1 MGRHEWFARMGRAMV
16 PLDRALSKLTKGR
29 FVAVGLRDLPSLMIT
44 TTERKSGQP
53 RANPLLYAPDGDA
66 FVVIGSN
73 WGQTSHPAWSSNLLA
88 DPQATVTLG
97 GKVVHVNARLVRDDE
112 RVRLRAKLLEV
123 WPGYADYERRA
134 GGRHL
139 RIFRL
144 ERRG

>member
-1 MGRHEWFARMGRAMV
+1 MGRYEWFARIGRAWV
-16 PLDRALSKLTKGR
+16 PVDRAVSKLTKGR
-29 FVAVGLRDLPSLMIT
+29 FVAVGLRDLPSFMIT
-44 TTERKSGQP
+44 TTGRKSGQP
-53 RANPLLYAPDGDA
+53 RSNPLLYAPDGDD

-73 WGQTSHPAWSSNLLA
+73 WGQKSHPAWSVNLLSNP
-88 DPQATVTLG
+88 DATVTLG
-97 GKVVHVNARLVRDDE
+97 GRVLDVRARLVRGDE
-112 RVRLRAKLLEV
+112 RDRLRAKLLDV